1 MKFPSL
7 TLDLDTTYGYLLF
20 PKLEVIYERLK
31 YVTILN
37 SFPYSIKK
45 LPDSLWMGI
54 MLAYGFDLIL

>member
-1 MKFPSL
+1 MRKMKFPSL

-45 LPDSLWMGI
+45 LPDSL
-54 MLAYGFDLIL
+54 